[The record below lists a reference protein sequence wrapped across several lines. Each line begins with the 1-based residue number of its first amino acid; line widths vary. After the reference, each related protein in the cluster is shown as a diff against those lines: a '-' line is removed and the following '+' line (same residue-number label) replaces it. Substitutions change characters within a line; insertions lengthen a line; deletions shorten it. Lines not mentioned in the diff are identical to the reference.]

1 MPDPK
6 KSNSAKEKV
15 RKEKVRKEKV
25 RKGLLK
31 PNKIERA
38 SAKIKKKI
46 KKKKKTMS
54 VAQLRKAGKIQF

>member
-6 KSNSAKEKV
+6 KAHSAKEKV

-38 SAKIKKKI
+38 AAKIKKKI
-46 KKKKKTMS
+46 KKKK
-54 VAQLRKAGKIQF
+54 

>member
-6 KSNSAKEKV
+6 KANSA
-15 RKEKVRKEKV
+15 KEKVRKEKV

-46 KKKKKTMS
+46 KKKK
-54 VAQLRKAGKIQF
+54 